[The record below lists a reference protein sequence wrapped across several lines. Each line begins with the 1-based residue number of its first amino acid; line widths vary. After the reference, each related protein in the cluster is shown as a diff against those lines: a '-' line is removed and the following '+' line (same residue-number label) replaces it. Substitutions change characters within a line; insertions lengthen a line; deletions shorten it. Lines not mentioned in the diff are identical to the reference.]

1 MMSAI
6 LVLCVR
12 FFLHCLL
19 EKGWHCLLVS
29 FYEYRIKLQVK
40 DINARLERIEPK
52 IHSSDGLTGNFST
65 GEMKPVNLN
74 PKRSSPKAK
83 SSSREISLFG
93 G

>member
-1 MMSAI
+1 MKYH
-6 LVLCVR
+6 VHGYYYP
-12 FFLHCLL
+12 F
-19 EKGWHCLLVS
+19 VS
-29 FYEYRIKLQVK
+29 LYKYIKLQVK

-52 IHSSDGLTGNFST
+52 IRSADALTCNFST

-74 PKRSSPKAK
+74 PKKSSPKAK